1 MHTQVNIWNQMRTPT
16 PLFYLISRYFS
27 LSFFMLLFLSGYGQL
42 DIRGRVVEL
51 NQDKD
56 AVGLSDVNIYWLET
70 AIGTTSNAL
79 GEFVIPY
86 NKNSNKLVL
95 SYIGFRTDTIIAN
108 RPNLGTIILM
118 PDIELEEVVVE
129 EIIDPIQRSL
139 FKVQNVVTVD
149 SREMLKAACCNL
161 SESFETN
168 PTVDVN
174 MSDAV
179 SGAKQI
185 QMLGLNSPYLF
196 FTQENM
202 PSIRGAS
209 QIYGLS
215 FIPGSWIES
224 IQITKGAG
232 AVINGFESISGHI
245 NTELVKPL
253 TDVPFFFNAY
263 GNNYGRYE
271 VNARTNL
278 VLDKYLGTG
287 IYLHSNLRNGEW
299 DKNGD
304 GFLDTPLGRQINVM
318 NRWQYLNTEK
328 GWVGYFNMQY
338 LEDEKDT
345 GEVTFDFE
353 RQNQNEEVWG
363 SKVASSR
370 LDLSGKLGYV
380 FPELPYQSFGFQG
393 AYSNHNQDSF
403 YGLRNYNID
412 HESFYS
418 NALFNSIMGSTQHIF
433 KTGISY
439 TYDRLE
445 ELVDGQPF
453 KREDT
458 SLGVFYEY
466 SYDNLERLSFV
477 AGLRWDMHNNLGNF
491 LSPRFHL
498 RYSLWDKASLRFS
511 AGRGKRAAYIF
522 AENQQMFAS
531 SRTIDL
537 MGDTG
542 KVYGL
547 DPEIAWNY
555 GISFLQKFYLY
566 NRTFEFAAD
575 FYRTDFQNQVV
586 VDWETPS
593 EIFFYNLNG
602 KSYSNSFQTDISYEV
617 LRDLNLRLTYKH
629 YNVRIDYKDG
639 NLEKPLQPGHRFFM
653 NWSYETPDRQDG
665 KLWRFDFTWNS
676 LGSQRLPNTMNNPLE
691 YRLPGRVPGYSL
703 INAQITKSFSKA
715 LEIYLGGENIGNRVQ
730 INPIL
735 ASDAPF
741 GPDFDSTIS
750 YAPVL
755 GEIYYLG
762 LRYKLNK
769 VRTWVN

>member
-1 MHTQVNIWNQMRTPT
+1 MTALVPHFKLKFPYIFTITFLFFVQV
-16 PLFYLISRYFS
+16 IS
-27 LSFFMLLFLSGYGQL
+27 GQL
-42 DIRGRVVEL
+42 DIRGKVVEAS
-51 NQDKD
+51 QDK
-56 AVGLSDVNIYWLET
+56 APAGLADVNVYWLET
-70 AIGTTSNAL
+70 TVGTTTNAL

-86 NKNSNKLVL
+86 NKSGNKLVL

-129 EIIDPIQRSL
+129 EVIDPIQRSL

-174 MSDAV
+174 VSDAV

-253 TDVPFFFNAY
+253 TDTPFFFNVY
-263 GNNYGRYE
+263 GNNYERFE
-271 VNARTNL
+271 VNTRTNL
-278 VLDKYLGTG
+278 VLDKNLGTG
-287 IYLHSNLRNGEW
+287 IYLHSNLRNGSW

-304 GFLDTPLGRQINVM
+304 GFLDTPLARQINVM
-318 NRWQYLNTEK
+318 NRWQYLDPEK
-328 GWVGYFNMQY
+328 GWVGYFNLQY
-338 LEDEKDT
+338 LDDEKDT
-345 GEVTFDFE
+345 GEISFDFDGKG
-353 RQNQNEEVWG
+353 QNQDVWG

-370 LDLSGKLGYV
+370 LDVSGKLGYV

-403 YGLRNYNID
+403 YGMRNFNIN

-418 NALFNSIMGSTQHIF
+418 NVLFNSIIGSTQHLF

-439 TYDRLE
+439 SYDRLDE
-445 ELVDGQPF
+445 RADGQAF
-453 KREDT
+453 NREDA
-458 SLGVFYEY
+458 SMGVFYEY
-466 SYDNLERLSFV
+466 SYDNLERLSLV

-498 RYSLWDKASLRFS
+498 RYSLWDKASLRLS

-522 AENQQMFAS
+522 AENQQLFAS
-531 SRTIDL
+531 SRSLNIL
-537 MGDTG
+537 GGNG

-555 GISFLQKFYLY
+555 GISFLQKFYLL

-593 EIFFYNLNG
+593 ELFFYNLNG
-602 KSYSNSFQTDISYEV
+602 NSYSNSFQTDISYEV

-629 YNVRIDYKDG
+629 YDVRIDYRNG
-639 NLEKPLQPGHRFFM
+639 NLEKPLQPGYRFFM
-653 NWSYETPDRQDG
+653 NWSYETPDKLDG
-665 KLWRFDFTWNS
+665 KLWRFDFTLNS
-676 LGSQRLPNTMNNPLE
+676 LGSQRLPSTASNPE
-691 YRLPGRVPGYSL
+691 SYRLPERVPAYSL
-703 INAQITKSFSKA
+703 INAQITKSFSKSF
-715 LEIYLGGENIGNRVQ
+715 EIYLGGENIANRVQ
-730 INPIL
+730 ANPIL
-735 ASDAPF
+735 AADDPF
-741 GPDFDSTIS
+741 GAYFDSTIS

-755 GEIYYLG
+755 GELYYLG
-762 LRYKLNK
+762 FRYKLNK